1 MTPDTITCMGP
12 SQIDR
17 ERDRC
22 KRALD
27 LMNVEVGFKL
37 GTIDAADY
45 ARALAMIEEMRHG
58 VAQVNRGCN
67 SPGHA

>member
-22 KRALD
+22 KRAID
-27 LMNVEVGFKL
+27 LLNVETGFRL
-37 GTIDAADY
+37 GALTDAQY
-45 ARALAMIEEMRHG
+45 ARALEMIEEMQH